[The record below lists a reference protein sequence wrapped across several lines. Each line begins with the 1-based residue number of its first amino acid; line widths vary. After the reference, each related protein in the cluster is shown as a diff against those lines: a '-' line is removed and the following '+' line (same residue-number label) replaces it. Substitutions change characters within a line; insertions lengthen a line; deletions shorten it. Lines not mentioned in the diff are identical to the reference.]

1 LNYFNQAN
9 RTTLITGLEVE
20 GFDFHIHAIG
30 DRGITESVDAI
41 AAARATNND
50 NSVRHRITH
59 LEIVRKS
66 DIDRFDDF
74 NITADMQVTGDF
86 TQPANWNETD
96 FLLGSERTDSI
107 VSLKAFY
114 NAGARVVLSSDWD
127 VSDLNPS
134 VGMQNALTRAP
145 QNLPTLAAAIEA
157 YTIDATYV
165 MRQEDKVGSIEV
177 GKLADLIVLDQYLT
191 TISITAIKATNV
203 LVTMIGGIIVYR
215 ACNNQNLTINGAI
228 AQDSIYTTTGSIVSN
243 ATIANGK
250 RIEMLAKEKVEL
262 QEKFEAPQTSTLYVS
277 MDECRNKIP
286 E

>member
-1 LNYFNQAN
+1 MLGCSYLLFTKDIGHNATYLHTNKLLVNF
-9 RTTLITGLEVE
+9 RTFI
-20 GFDFHIHAIG
+20 
-30 DRGITESVDAI
+30 
-41 AAARATNND
+41 
-50 NSVRHRITH
+50 
-59 LEIVRKS
+59 
-66 DIDRFDDF
+66 
-74 NITADMQVTGDF
+74 
-86 TQPANWNETD
+86 
-96 FLLGSERTDSI
+96 
-107 VSLKAFY
+107 FY

-250 RIEMLAKEKVEL
+250 RIEMLAKEKVE
-262 QEKFEAPQTSTLYVS
+262 
-277 MDECRNKIP
+277 
-286 E
+286 